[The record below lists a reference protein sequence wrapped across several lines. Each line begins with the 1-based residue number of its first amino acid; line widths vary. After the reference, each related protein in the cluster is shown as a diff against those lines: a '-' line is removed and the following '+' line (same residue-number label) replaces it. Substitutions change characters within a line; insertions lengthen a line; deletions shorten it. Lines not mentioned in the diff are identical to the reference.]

1 MEEHIIWKEYHH
13 LQKSFIEE
21 DQQMLK
27 ILNMVKI
34 KSYCY
39 PMISLHQCLSNI
51 VSNWLR
57 HCDMFSKNHQRTAS
71 WKWSEAIC
79 FGIILSYCGIGNGLN
94 QSDEFVTTIEKLSE
108 RKEKIEHDPF
118 DQLFWYKSLFTI
130 ERELEDLRYIK
141 DVEQPLSSQEKAKSK
156 KTKDKRP
163 NKFWNNK
170 ACMHLNFRNTN
181 NKKRYNRHTINR
193 GRLSFKLRL

>member
-1 MEEHIIWKEYHH
+1 MMMEPNDSSYDEQNIIHCSLHEKYRVLDVMVKRNSKE
-13 LQKSFIEE
+13 
-21 DQQMLK
+21 MLK

-79 FGIILSYCGIGNGLN
+79 FGIILSYCGIGNRLN

-156 KTKDKRP
+156 KPKINDP
-163 NKFWNNK
+163 I
-170 ACMHLNFRNTN
+170 NFGMT
-181 NKKRYNRHTINR
+181 
-193 GRLSFKLRL
+193 RLVCI